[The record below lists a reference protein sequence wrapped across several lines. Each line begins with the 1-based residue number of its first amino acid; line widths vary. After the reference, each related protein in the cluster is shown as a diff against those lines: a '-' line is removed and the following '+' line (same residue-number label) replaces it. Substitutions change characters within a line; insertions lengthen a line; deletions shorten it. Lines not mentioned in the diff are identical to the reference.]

1 MNEER
6 PIVFTIIKATSN
18 FGGLFCIKTKDAR
31 YAGSDYIDVGV
42 SQLFETLEEISEDLN
57 DKGYAVLFEV
67 D

>member
-6 PIVFTIIKATSN
+6 PIVFTISKITDN
-18 FGGLFCIKTKDAR
+18 FGGLCLIKTKDSRADGCT
-31 YAGSDYIDVGV
+31 YTDVGV
-42 SQLFETLEEISEDLN
+42 VQLFEIMCVISEEFN

>member
-6 PIVFTIIKATSN
+6 PIVFTIMKITNN
-18 FGGLFCIKTKDAR
+18 FGGLYSIKTKDSR
-31 YAGSDYIDVGV
+31 IGGCNYTDVGV
-42 SQLFETLEEISEDLN
+42 MQLFEIMSMLADEFN